1 MPIRRRG
8 ARPAEQRYRGSVER
22 GRAVHGRGDRE
33 CYDGPFGIGLR
44 TDGPHALIA
53 GKTGAEKSTVTK
65 FLAL

>member
-1 MPIRRRG
+1 
-8 ARPAEQRYRGSVER
+8 VER